1 MTETPILPGG
11 GVATDDGVDMVPPH
25 DDVDSAE
32 GSGDNRRRLL
42 ILGAVAGVII
52 LAAAAYFLLF
62 HKSSSTPTAA
72 VVPHGVFHSAP
83 ATTTHHVVKK
93 TTTKTHKAPTS
104 LPKTAKNPTV
114 RDPFL
119 ALVTAPVVTT
129 GSAASSTTVTA
140 PTTAPTTGTSP
151 SPSPTTGT
159 GTGTGKSSNA
169 PQWIQLMSIHGRNAT
184 FKVGYPH
191 HTFRKFTVEAPSASS
206 DQGTVFA
213 KIFALIAVQAGE
225 ATVQIGDGAP
235 FILQEGLAHVA

>member
-11 GVATDDGVDMVPPH
+11 GVATDDGVGMVPPQ
-25 DDVDSAE
+25 DDTDSAE
-32 GSGDNRRRLL
+32 GSGDSRRRLL
-42 ILGAVAGVII
+42 TLGAVAGVII

-93 TTTKTHKAPTS
+93 TKTAKAPTS

-114 RDPFL
+114 RDPFK
-119 ALVTAPVVTT
+119 ALVTAPVETS

-140 PTTAPTTGTSP
+140 PTTSPTTGASP
-151 SPSPTTGT
+151 SPSPSTGT
-159 GTGTGKSSNA
+159 GTGTGKSSNS
-169 PQWIQLMSIHGRNAT
+169 PQWIQLMSVHGRMAT

-191 HTFRKFTVEAPSASS
+191 HTFRKFTVQAPSASS

-213 KIFALIAVQAGE
+213 KIFALIAVQPGE
-225 ATVQIGDGAP
+225 ATVQIGDAAP